1 MLLILFLEFTTTSW
15 TLPHRNSLLPFPYRD
30 FNAVTGLLSNLGS
43 YILPYDDYVADR
55 TTRFFIPILTT
66 LPPCG
71 SPSKLAWTLNPAPAK
86 FLP

>member
-1 MLLILFLEFTTTSW
+1 MSLVLFLEFTTTFR
-15 TLPHRNSLLPFPYRD
+15 TLPQGNSLLPFHYRCFD
-30 FNAVTGLLSNLGS
+30 AVTGLLSNLGS